1 MDILDGHFVV
11 HRGSGLTVSN
21 ASDRNTL
28 SRENPSG
35 KPSRGKKAFEPGRA
49 SAAGQSERTPAP
61 VISITMPSAS
71 IDEGVGVDA
80 NDDGRMEEG
89 AVELGGP
96 GDAPNREGH
105 EGASVPHPHAAEKP
119 GLAVFNLSSAIIGA
133 GIMAIPNAFR
143 VLGVLGGV
151 LALVAMHVV
160 TGTTVRFLVR
170 ATEAS
175 GAGTYAACAARFCG
189 DAARVAVQLAIVL
202 NNFGIM
208 VVYQIIFG
216 DVLAGNPAD
225 LRDLPVLPDGPGSD
239 AEDYADYDD
248 NATRVYP
255 PPLPPAAPPSDED
268 DEDAAPAALLPWA
281 FARAGGS
288 CRVPV
293 AAVAPNGARV
303 PGPSYLRA
311 LAVPD
316 DGAIGWGESSDTFIS
331 HALDGW
337 AVGKGN
343 GGNPG
348 GPDRHS
354 TRVAYETAWYCTRPA
369 SIAYVVVLVC
379 APLCLMRSL
388 KALAGASFVS
398 VACAANFV
406 AVLLFKFAAHVV
418 EEFGD
423 TAGDTASD
431 TAGAGVFGKIAA
443 LTPRLLP
450 DPERTSVREAISVI
464 AVMTTAYVCHFMV
477 HPLYAEMDHPR
488 SPERFERLVAR
499 RSLRLCTSV
508 YVGVGTVAFAL
519 FGDGT
524 HADVL
529 VDFRRN
535 TALDQ
540 AVVKGGYVASLAL
553 TYPVLLCVMREV
565 LVEIFMD
572 LHEDAAKR
580 RSSTT
585 ATDAAAG
592 DDRYDRYDDGD
603 EATSD
608 ELREHLLTDAGEE
621 ERVDGDEVAQSAM
634 RDSRVSLR
642 DPEECAWRL
651 SRPAH
656 VALTLSIIAAQ
667 FLLAIVT
674 PDIEVALGFMG
685 STLSVF
691 VAFAAPAMIAIGVA
705 KEAGADGS
713 LAWAVLAFGVLVG
726 ASGLTVA
733 TWNAASPPE

>member
-1 MDILDGHFVV
+1 ML
-11 HRGSGLTVSN
+11 L
-21 ASDRNTL
+21 
-28 SRENPSG
+28 NPGERCRS
-35 KPSRGKKAFEPGRA
+35 KRA
-49 SAAGQSERTPAP
+49 DARD
-61 VISITMPSAS
+61 ITMPSAS
-71 IDEGVGVDA
+71 ITDEGGGVDA

-96 GDAPNREGH
+96 GDAPNH
-105 EGASVPHPHAAEKP
+105 EGVPHPHAGQKP
-119 GLAVFNLSSAIIGA
+119 GSAVFNLSSAIIGA

-151 LALVAMHVV
+151 LALVTMHVV

-202 NNFGIM
+202 NNFGVM

-216 DVLAGNPAD
+216 DVLAGTPAD
-225 LRDLPVLPDGPGSD
+225 LRTLPDVDPGPGSD

-248 NATRVYP
+248 GDGNNATRVYP

-293 AAVAPNGARV
+293 AAVAPNGLRLS
-303 PGPSYLRA
+303 PGPSSSYHHSFLASGVSGAAEARGERAYLRA
-311 LAVPD
+311 LAVRGD
-316 DGAIGWGESSDTFIS
+316 DGAMGWGESSDTFIS
-331 HALDGW
+331 RAWDGW
-337 AVGKGN
+337 TGVGKGLGGDGGHGN
-343 GGNPG
+343 GPA
-348 GPDRHS
+348 PDNRHS
-354 TRVAYETAWYCTRPA
+354 TQVAYETAWYCTRPA
-369 SIAYVVVLVC
+369 SMAYVLVLVC

-398 VACAANFV
+398 VMCAANFA
-406 AVLLFKFAAHVV
+406 AVLFFKFVAHVV
-418 EEFGD
+418 SGFDSTGGD
-423 TAGDTASD
+423 AVGNP
-431 TAGAGVFGKIAA
+431 GVFGKIAA

-450 DPERTSVREAISVI
+450 DPERTSVREAVSVI
-464 AVMTTAYVCHFMV
+464 AVMTTAYVCHFV
-477 HPLYAEMDHPR
+477 IHPLYAEMDHPR

-499 RSLRLCTSV
+499 RSLRLCTSI

-540 AVVKGGYVASLAL
+540 AVVKGGYVVSLAL
-553 TYPVLLCVMREV
+553 TYPVLFCVMREV

-572 LHEDAAKR
+572 RGDAAKR
-580 RSSTT
+580 RLGTM
-585 ATDAAAG
+585 TDADAG
-592 DDRYDRYDDGD
+592 DDDRYDRYDGD

-621 ERVDGDEVAQSAM
+621 EGAEGVDGDEVAQPAM

-667 FLLAIVT
+667 FLLAIVI

-733 TWNAASPPE
+733 TWNVASPPE

>member
-1 MDILDGHFVV
+1 M
-11 HRGSGLTVSN
+11 
-21 ASDRNTL
+21 
-28 SRENPSG
+28 NPGERCRS
-35 KPSRGKKAFEPGRA
+35 KRA
-49 SAAGQSERTPAP
+49 DARD
-61 VISITMPSAS
+61 ITMPSAS

-96 GDAPNREGH
+96 GDAPNH
-105 EGASVPHPHAAEKP
+105 EGVPHPHAGQKP
-119 GLAVFNLSSAIIGA
+119 GSAVFNLSSAIIGA

-151 LALVAMHVV
+151 LALVTMHVV
-160 TGTTVRFLVR
+160 TGTTVHFLVR

-189 DAARVAVQLAIVL
+189 DAARTAVQLAIVL
-202 NNFGIM
+202 NNFGVM

-216 DVLAGNPAD
+216 DVLAGTPAD
-225 LRDLPVLPDGPGSD
+225 LRTLPDVDPGPGSD
-239 AEDYADYDD
+239 AEDYADYEDGPN

-293 AAVAPNGARV
+293 AAVAPNGLRLT
-303 PGPSYLRA
+303 PGPSSSSHYSFLASGVSGAADAHARGERAYLRA
-311 LAVPD
+311 LTVRGD
-316 DGAIGWGESSDTFIS
+316 DGAMGWGESSDTFIS
-331 HALDGW
+331 RALDGW
-337 AVGKGN
+337 AAGKNGGN
-343 GGNPG
+343 GGHA
-348 GPDRHS
+348 GPAPDNRRS
-354 TRVAYETAWYCTRPA
+354 TQVAYETAWYCTRPA
-369 SIAYVVVLVC
+369 SIAYVLVLVC

-388 KALAGASFVS
+388 KALAPASFVS
-398 VACAANFV
+398 VACAANFA
-406 AVLLFKFAAHVV
+406 AVLFFKFVAHVV
-418 EEFGD
+418 SGFSSTGGD
-423 TAGDTASD
+423 AVGNPDP
-431 TAGAGVFGKIAA
+431 GVFGKMAA
-443 LTPRLLP
+443 LMPRLLP
-450 DPERTSVREAISVI
+450 DPERTSVREAISCI
-464 AVMTTAYVCHFMV
+464 AVMTTAYVCHFV
-477 HPLYAEMDHPR
+477 IHPLYAEMDRPR

-499 RSLRLCTSV
+499 RSLRLCTSI

-540 AVVKGGYVASLAL
+540 AVVKGGYVVSLAL
-553 TYPVLLCVMREV
+553 TYPVLFCVMREV

-572 LHEDAAKR
+572 RGDAAKR
-580 RSSTT
+580 RSSTM
-585 ATDAAAG
+585 TDAAAG
-592 DDRYDRYDDGD
+592 DDDGD

-608 ELREHLLTDAGEE
+608 ELREHLLTDADEE
-621 ERVDGDEVAQSAM
+621 EEGVDGDEVAQPAM

-667 FLLAIVT
+667 FLLAIVI
-674 PDIEVALGFMG
+674 PNIEVALGFMG

-733 TWNAASPPE
+733 TWNVVSPPE

>member
-1 MDILDGHFVV
+1 
-11 HRGSGLTVSN
+11 
-21 ASDRNTL
+21 
-28 SRENPSG
+28 
-35 KPSRGKKAFEPGRA
+35 
-49 SAAGQSERTPAP
+49 
-61 VISITMPSAS
+61 MPSAS

-96 GDAPNREGH
+96 GDAPNGD
-105 EGASVPHPHAAEKP
+105 EGASVPHPHAGQKP
-119 GLAVFNLSSAIIGA
+119 GSAVFNLSSAIIGA

-189 DAARVAVQLAIVL
+189 DAARTAVQLAIVL

-216 DVLAGNPAD
+216 DVLAGTPAD
-225 LRDLPVLPDGPGSD
+225 LRTLPDVDPGPGSD
-239 AEDYADYDD
+239 AEDYADYDDGRD

-293 AAVAPNGARV
+293 AAVAPNDGLTLRS
-303 PGPSYLRA
+303 GPSSYHSFLASTGVPVAAYDARGERAYLRAA

-316 DGAIGWGESSDTFIS
+316 DGAIGWGESSDTFIGR
-331 HALDGW
+331 ALDGW
-337 AVGKGN
+337 AVQKN
-343 GGNPG
+343 GGNV
-348 GPDRHS
+348 GPNRHS
-354 TRVAYETAWYCTRPA
+354 QTQVAYETAWYCTRPA
-369 SIAYVVVLVC
+369 SIAYVLVLVC

-388 KALAGASFVS
+388 KALAGASFAS
-398 VACAANFV
+398 VACAANFA
-406 AVLLFKFAAHVV
+406 AVLLFKFVMHVV
-418 EEFGD
+418 EEFGGD
-423 TAGDTASD
+423 TAGD
-431 TAGAGVFGKIAA
+431 TAGAGVFGKLTA

-450 DPERTSVREAISVI
+450 DPTRTSVREAISVI
-464 AVMTTAYVCHFMV
+464 AVMTTAYVCHFVV

-488 SPERFERLVAR
+488 SPERFEALVAR
-499 RSLRLCTSV
+499 RSLRLCTSI
-508 YVGVGTVAFAL
+508 YVGVGVVAFAL

-540 AVVKGGYVASLAL
+540 AVVKGGYVMSLAL
-553 TYPVLLCVMREV
+553 TYPVLFCVMREV

-572 LHEDAAKR
+572 RGDAAKR
-580 RSSTT
+580 RSGTT
-585 ATDAAAG
+585 TDADAAG
-592 DDRYDRYDDGD
+592 DDDDRYGDRYGD

-621 ERVDGDEVAQSAM
+621 ERADPGDEVARLAM

-667 FLLAIVT
+667 FLLAIVI
-674 PDIEVALGFMG
+674 PNIEVALGFMG

-733 TWNAASPPE
+733 TWNVVSPPE

>member
-1 MDILDGHFVV
+1 
-11 HRGSGLTVSN
+11 
-21 ASDRNTL
+21 
-28 SRENPSG
+28 
-35 KPSRGKKAFEPGRA
+35 
-49 SAAGQSERTPAP
+49 
-61 VISITMPSAS
+61 MPSAS

-96 GDAPNREGH
+96 GDAPNH
-105 EGASVPHPHAAEKP
+105 EGVPHPHAGQKP
-119 GLAVFNLSSAIIGA
+119 GSAVFNLSSAIIGA

-189 DAARVAVQLAIVL
+189 DAARTAVQLAIVL

-216 DVLAGNPAD
+216 DVLAGTPAD
-225 LRDLPVLPDGPGSD
+225 LRTLPDVDPGPGSD
-239 AEDYADYDD
+239 AEDYADYDDGRD

-281 FARAGGS
+281 PAQRGGIVS
-288 CRVPV
+288 GLVPPRL
-293 AAVAPNGARV
+293 PNGAGTRAV
-303 PGPSYLRA
+303 YLRAA

-316 DGAIGWGESSDTFIS
+316 DGAIGWGESSDTFIGR
-331 HALDGW
+331 ALDGW
-337 AVGKGN
+337 AVQKN
-343 GGNPG
+343 GGNVEPN
-348 GPDRHS
+348 RHS
-354 TRVAYETAWYCTRPA
+354 QTQVAYETAWYCTRPA
-369 SIAYVVVLVC
+369 SIAYVLVLVC

-388 KALAGASFVS
+388 KALAGASFAS
-398 VACAANFV
+398 VACAANFA
-406 AVLLFKFAAHVV
+406 AVLLFKFVMHVV
-418 EEFGD
+418 EEFGND
-423 TAGDTASD
+423 TAGD
-431 TAGAGVFGKIAA
+431 TAGAGVFGKLAA

-450 DPERTSVREAISVI
+450 DPTRTSVREAISVI
-464 AVMTTAYVCHFMV
+464 AVMTTAYVCHFVV

-488 SPERFERLVAR
+488 SPERFEALVAR
-499 RSLRLCTSV
+499 RSLRLCTSI
-508 YVGVGTVAFAL
+508 YVGVGVVAFAL

-553 TYPVLLCVMREV
+553 TYPVLFCVMREV

-572 LHEDAAKR
+572 RGDAAKR
-580 RSSTT
+580 RSGTT
-585 ATDAAAG
+585 TDADAAG
-592 DDRYDRYDDGD
+592 DDDDRYGDRYGD

-608 ELREHLLTDAGEE
+608 ELCEHLLTDAGEE
-621 ERVDGDEVAQSAM
+621 ERADGDEVAHAAAM

-667 FLLAIVT
+667 FLLAIVI

-733 TWNAASPPE
+733 TWNVVSPPE